1 MVSKSNFRDVEGKVA
16 LVTGAHRGIGLC
28 TAKRLVS
35 GGAKVIMADLPGVDL
50 ASAVA
55 EVAELGE
62 VSSFDVNI
70 AEEASVKALVA
81 FAMETEGR
89 IDILDNNAAYAGSA
103 TDVDI
108 ATMDVDEWDKVFA
121 INTRGTML
129 MCKHVVNSMLLTG
142 GGSIINISSGTGS
155 VANMYQSAYGC
166 SKAAVNTMTKYIATQ
181 YGEQGIRCNAIAAGL
196 IKTEKL
202 AATMPEPMQEVYRG
216 AKLVPRLGKPEDIA
230 EMVAFLG
237 SDRSEWITGQIYAV
251 DGGFLAQSPQLQS
264 EKALLAQMQM
274 SVGD

>member
-1 MVSKSNFRDVEGKVA
+1 MFNSNFRDVEGKVA
-16 LVTGAHRGIGLC
+16 LVTGAHRGIGLS
-28 TAKRLVS
+28 TAKRLAS
-35 GGAKVIMADLPGVDL
+35 GGAKVIMADLSGVDL
-50 ASAVA
+50 AGAVA
-55 EVAELGE
+55 QVAEFGE
-62 VSSFDVNI
+62 VLSCNVNI
-70 AEEASVKALVA
+70 SDEASVKELVA
-81 FAMETEGR
+81 FAMDTAGR
-89 IDILDNNAAYAGSA
+89 VDILDNNAAYAGSA

-129 MCKHVVNSMLLTG
+129 MCKHVINAMITTG
-142 GGSIINISSGTGS
+142 GGSIVNISSGTAQ

-166 SKAAVNTMTKYIATQ
+166 SKAAINTMTKYIATQ
-181 YGEQGIRCNAIAAGL
+181 YGAQGVRCNAIAAGL

-216 AKLVPRLGKPEDIA
+216 AKLIPRLGKPEDIA

-264 EKALLAQMQM
+264 EQALLAQMQM
-274 SVGD
+274 SLGD